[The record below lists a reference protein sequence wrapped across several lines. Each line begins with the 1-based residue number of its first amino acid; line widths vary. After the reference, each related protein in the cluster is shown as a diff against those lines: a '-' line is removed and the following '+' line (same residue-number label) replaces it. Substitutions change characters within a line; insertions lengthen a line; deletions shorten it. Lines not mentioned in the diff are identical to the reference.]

1 METIPSGP
9 NHSASWKSTSFSP
22 FEITKRRETTP
33 SSLRPI
39 CHHSKIGNSQSN
51 KETYTPSTDAK
62 PRTRRRSGG
71 FKTEHAPVQSG
82 IGEVDPKDALKGEKL
97 SGRPEPEIKKLV
109 KKVAKKDSPRPAAKK
124 EQAEEPKT
132 APKESTSTA
141 EPRPETLAAI
151 QRVEGRIA
159 ERRKERDAKRAER
172 EKSPGENCKESTRK
186 EAAYQEISEEGQKN
200 KGGLI
205 SSILK
210 FFGLGPKDP
219 SRSHADQSTRVA
231 VTVARGV
238 TAHKAKAET
247 TVAAKDVD
255 AAAKA
260 HVKVDAA
267 TTNPSPKPQHTSLP
281 TPNSSLLTS

>member
-1 METIPSGP
+1 MPS
-9 NHSASWKSTSFSP
+9 
-22 FEITKRRETTP
+22 FEDSE
-33 SSLRPI
+33 
-39 CHHSKIGNSQSN
+39 NSQSN

-132 APKESTSTA
+132 APKESTSKA
-141 EPRPETLAAI
+141 DPSPETLAAI

-172 EKSPGENCKESTRK
+172 EKNRPEKTVKKAPARK
-186 EAAYQEISEEGQKN
+186 QPTKKSAKKGKKN

-210 FFGLGPKDP
+210 FFGLGPKGP
-219 SRSHADQSTRVA
+219 VKKSRGPKHEGGGN
-231 VTVARGV
+231 RG
-238 TAHKAKAET
+238 KGS
-247 TVAAKDVD
+247 
-255 AAAKA
+255 
-260 HVKVDAA
+260 
-267 TTNPSPKPQHTSLP
+267 NRPQGKGGNNRGGKGRRRGGKGSRQGGRR
-281 TPNSSLLTS
+281 NNESVS